1 MDDSLKMSVSP
12 VLSKDGQRYA
22 FVSFED
28 GERVAEGRIPECK
41 LVSNKGFSEEEAAR
55 LEEYMKEELAQL
67 KRMAASIRVID
78 AFMK

>member
-1 MDDSLKMSVSP
+1 MDDSIKMSVSP

-28 GERVAEGRIPECK
+28 GERIAEGRIPECK

>member
-1 MDDSLKMSVSP
+1 MDDSIKMSVSP

-28 GERVAEGRIPECK
+28 GERVAEGRIPDCK
-41 LVSNKGFSEEEAAR
+41 LMSNKGFSEEEAAR

>member
-1 MDDSLKMSVSP
+1 MDDSIKMSVSP

-28 GERVAEGRIPECK
+28 GERVAEGKIPDCI
-41 LVSNKGFSEEEAAR
+41 LVSNKGFSREEAAQ
-55 LEEYMKEELAQL
+55 LEEYMKKELAQL

>member
-1 MDDSLKMSVSP
+1 MDDSIKMSVSP